1 MESFRGSRPSRSSI
15 VETTQ
20 KTIPTSQ
27 IRLTK
32 EELDKPITRVLR
44 TQNPCI
50 SSGLV
55 IYDFKKGSYVRQAA
69 GKSVEFHILSDAES
83 LHQFAESERSGT
95 GCFSKDSVR
104 DVPAERSDKLTSGSY
119 SRKPSMVKLSDRNNR
134 LNSFDGGSL
143 VSDVRRTSEQRSR
156 PDVFYKCERGTQTN
170 VIKTRND
177 AVDCKPIQRS
187 LFSGQVDQ
195 ATIFDAYTQHEKKRP
210 ITSETKAKESTFE
223 MNSSI
228 QPEYVKNLVYNLRVL
243 ERMVCQNQ
251 LDDILMDYVVWNDP
265 ADEYRQHGSLYP
277 LWRIKHTE
285 VRARQLSVSCIEWSN
300 VYMDLLYIGYGSTR
314 NQKMGGAILL
324 FSLKNTT
331 FPEYTIV
338 TASPVLALHVHP
350 KKPNVVCAGFLDGSV
365 AVYTLKNETQQ
376 VSLVSLDNQ
385 RGFILNEDKEPSDP
399 PVWNVTQTPYHS
411 MNMFSKLETR
421 HYDSCWHVA
430 WQPTLSE
437 NTMDFR
443 SLGSDGRIISW
454 FLESENLVSKEL
466 MRLEDATQKSSSPS
480 DESEHKVSFSDKA
493 VLQKQTTDITVGG
506 CCMTRQSS
514 PRIILLKNQHKKAEE
529 LRYSNSGTAQEKV
542 AIGTTTGAIFVFAN
556 ASTTQAEWV
565 WSQAHQ
571 LPVSDLQW
579 NPIVVEVLMSCSA
592 DWTVKFWTP
601 GNEMALLVLD
611 LFDPVM
617 DVAWAPYSSSVF
629 ATLTFE
635 GRVKI
640 YDLMF
645 NKTQPIASHQI
656 GCAKFSVKGTRL
668 SFNPILPL
676 LFVGDNRGDVI
687 TLKLSPNLILRRV
700 LSTKKQLQTEEK
712 NQVLEE
718 EREKLRKLIN
728 LDALYVT

>member
-1 MESFRGSRPSRSSI
+1 M
-15 VETTQ
+15 
-20 KTIPTSQ
+20 
-27 IRLTK
+27 
-32 EELDKPITRVLR
+32 
-44 TQNPCI
+44 
-50 SSGLV
+50 
-55 IYDFKKGSYVRQAA
+55 
-69 GKSVEFHILSDAES
+69 
-83 LHQFAESERSGT
+83 
-95 GCFSKDSVR
+95 
-104 DVPAERSDKLTSGSY
+104 VP
-119 SRKPSMVKLSDRNNR
+119 
-134 LNSFDGGSL
+134 
-143 VSDVRRTSEQRSR
+143 DVRRTSEHRSR

-170 VIKTRND
+170 VVETRD
-177 AVDCKPIQRS
+177 DTVDCKPIQRFT
-187 LFSGQVDQ
+187 FSGQVDQ
-195 ATIFDAYTQHEKKRP
+195 ATIFDAYTQQKKKSSL
-210 ITSETKAKESTFE
+210 TSESKVKESTFQ
-223 MNSSI
+223 MNSSA
-228 QPEYVKNLVYNLRVL
+228 QPENVKNLVYNLRVL

-285 VRARQLSVSCIEWSN
+285 VRARHLPVSCIEWSN
-300 VYMDLLYIGYGSTR
+300 SYMDLLYIGYGSSR
-314 NQKMGGAILL
+314 SQKMGGAILL

-331 FPEYTIV
+331 YPEYIIV

-350 KKPNVVCAGFLDGSV
+350 KKPNVICAGFLDGSV

-385 RGFILNEDKEPSDP
+385 RGFILNEDKEPSDSP
-399 PVWNVTQTPYHS
+399 AWSVTQTPYHS
-411 MNMFSKLETR
+411 MNVFSKLETK

-430 WQPTLSE
+430 WQPKPSGT
-437 NTMDFR
+437 TMEFR
-443 SLGSDGRIISW
+443 SLGADGRIISW
-454 FLESENLVSKEL
+454 FLESEKLVSKEL
-466 MRLEDATQKSSSPS
+466 MTLEDATQKSSSPLN
-480 DESEHKVSFSDKA
+480 ESEHKVLVSDKA
-493 VLQKQTTDITVGG
+493 ALQKQTTDITVGG

-514 PRIILLKNQHKKAEE
+514 PRIILLKNQHKKPEE
-529 LRYSNSGTAQEKV
+529 LRFSNSGTAHEKV

-556 ASTTQAEWV
+556 ASAAQAEWV

-592 DWTVKFWTP
+592 DWTVKFWTL

-635 GRVKI
+635 GRVEI

-645 NKTQPIASHQI
+645 NKTQPIAAHQI
-656 GCAKFSVKGTRL
+656 GCAKFPVKGTKL

-676 LFVGDNRGDVI
+676 LFVGDSRGDVI

-700 LSTKKQLQTEEK
+700 LSTKKQLPTEEK

-718 EREKLRKLIN
+718 ERKKLRKLIN